1 MQQAGYHHA
10 NALAS
15 NITSSLQT
23 QLQEQNNQITSF
35 LSNVPS
41 LTTTST
47 GTEESEMTTHSANST
62 STTNSVQLEMLKLLQ
77 EMSREMKQNSNPRRT
92 PRTQGRIQR
101 RFDIKTPDDQVH
113 PPRSY
118 TSKYCW
124 THGNGNHHGS
134 QCGRKAEGHKDEA
147 TKDNRMGGSN
157 AYSS

>member
-15 NITSSLQT
+15 NIECSLQT

-35 LSNVPS
+35 LSNMPS

-47 GTEESEMTTHSANST
+47 GTEESEISTHSANST

-77 EMSREMKQNSNPRRT
+77 EISREMKQSSNPQRT
-92 PRTQGRIQR
+92 PNGPKKRQGFPRKVPDNRTY
-101 RFDIKTPDDQVH
+101 
-113 PPRSY
+113 PPRSR
-118 TSKYCW
+118 TDKYCW
-124 THGNGNHHGS
+124 THGHGNHDGS
-134 QCGRKAEGHKDEA
+134 ECENRARDHKAEA